1 MLKGPVLFL
10 AVLHLSIFQNMSD
23 WGRKKMFE
31 NKVLAQK
38 VIKVKDLIN
47 VIIVMKFYY
56 LFLLALTYYLPGGL

>member
-10 AVLHLSIFQNMSD
+10 VVLHLSIFQNMSD
-23 WGRKKMFE
+23 WGHKKMFE
-31 NKVLAQK
+31 NKALAQK

-56 LFLLALTYYLPGGL
+56 LFLLALTYYLPGGR